1 MAETQPDDGGVR
13 HWSVARDSRWIYWL
27 TVVLGSAISVIA
39 LAFAYDLELIRIL
52 EIPEEQALPMILGA
66 AFVII
71 FLGNPVARSGPLARA
86 PWSYICYFVDIVLAA
101 VGFGIC
107 LYFTYRYNDL
117 IEDFY
122 FNRATAFAVGIV
134 IIPLIIEALRR
145 TAGWSLVAVVSCFFV
160 YALVGHLVPGDLR
173 DQGVVDGLIAAAG
186 RDAPPLGLLV
196 NNASLFENDSAHN
209 MSLQSW
215 DDHLAVNLRA
225 PVFLARDFAKTIG
238 DDHTGVVVNLLDN
251 KMFALNP
258 DFFSYT
264 IAKYGLLGAT
274 KVLAMELAPRVRVC
288 GIAPGIT
295 LPSTNQSEARFEVA
309 HALNP
314 MGKGA
319 TLAQLVAALRFIL
332 AAPAMTGEVIT
343 IDGGQSLQGMPRDV
357 SFLAEE

>member
-1 MAETQPDDGGVR
+1 MATQQTALITGGAIRVGAAMVR
-13 HWSVARDSRWIYWL
+13 
-27 TVVLGSAISVIA
+27 A
-39 LAFAYDLELIRIL
+39 LAADGWHVAINYHSSTDEAAALLA
-52 EIPEEQALPMILGA
+52 EIQAHG
-66 AFVII
+66 
-71 FLGNPVARSGPLARA
+71 GQ
-86 PWSYICYFVDIVLAA
+86 
-101 VGFGIC
+101 
-107 LYFTYRYNDL
+107 
-117 IEDFY
+117 
-122 FNRATAFAVGIV
+122 
-134 IIPLIIEALRR
+134 
-145 TAGWSLVAVVSCFFV
+145 
-160 YALVGHLVPGDLR
+160 GHLVPGDLA

-295 LPSTNQSEARFEVA
+295 LPSTNQSEERFEVA

>member
-1 MAETQPDDGGVR
+1 MATQQTALITGGAIRVGGAMARALAADGWHVAINYHSSHDEAAALLAQIEADDG
-13 HWSVARDSRWIYWL
+13 
-27 TVVLGSAISVIA
+27 
-39 LAFAYDLELIRIL
+39 E
-52 EIPEEQALPMILGA
+52 
-66 AFVII
+66 
-71 FLGNPVARSGPLARA
+71 
-86 PWSYICYFVDIVLAA
+86 
-101 VGFGIC
+101 
-107 LYFTYRYNDL
+107 
-117 IEDFY
+117 
-122 FNRATAFAVGIV
+122 
-134 IIPLIIEALRR
+134 
-145 TAGWSLVAVVSCFFV
+145 
-160 YALVGHLVPGDLR
+160 GHLVPGDLR

-209 MSLQSW
+209 MSRQSW
-215 DDHLAVNLRA
+215 DDHQAVNLRA
-225 PVFLARDFAKTIG
+225 PVFLARDFARTIG
-238 DDHTGVVVNLLDN
+238 DERTGVVVNLLDN

-295 LPSTNQSEARFEVA
+295 LPSTNQSAASFEVA

-319 TLAQLVAALRFIL
+319 TLEQLVAALRFIL

>member
-1 MAETQPDDGGVR
+1 MATQQTALITGGAIRVGAAMVR
-13 HWSVARDSRWIYWL
+13 
-27 TVVLGSAISVIA
+27 A
-39 LAFAYDLELIRIL
+39 LAADGWHVAINYHSSTDEAAALLA
-52 EIPEEQALPMILGA
+52 EIQAHG
-66 AFVII
+66 
-71 FLGNPVARSGPLARA
+71 GQ
-86 PWSYICYFVDIVLAA
+86 
-101 VGFGIC
+101 
-107 LYFTYRYNDL
+107 
-117 IEDFY
+117 
-122 FNRATAFAVGIV
+122 
-134 IIPLIIEALRR
+134 
-145 TAGWSLVAVVSCFFV
+145 
-160 YALVGHLVPGDLR
+160 GHLVPGDLA

-196 NNASLFENDSAHN
+196 NNASLFENNTAHN
-209 MSLQSW
+209 MNLQSW

-343 IDGGQSLQGMPRDV
+343 IDGGQSLQGMLRDV